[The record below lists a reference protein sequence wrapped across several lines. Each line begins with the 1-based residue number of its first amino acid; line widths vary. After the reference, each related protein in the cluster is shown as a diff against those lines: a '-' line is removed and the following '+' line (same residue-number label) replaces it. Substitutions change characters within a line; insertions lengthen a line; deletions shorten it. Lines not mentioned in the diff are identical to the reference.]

1 MAARARDAVSQA
13 RPKSSAMWVRLA
25 SSARSMSEAAQRTA
39 TAAADLAQVA
49 TELNWRVLAT

>member
-1 MAARARDAVSQA
+1 
-13 RPKSSAMWVRLA
+13 
-25 SSARSMSEAAQRTA
+25 MSEAAQRTA